1 MEAYRRLEGCR
12 EALRTAADQVFQGM
26 SYQNQQAAKHIFL
39 RIVRPGEGLEVT
51 NKRIPLKDLLPPGE
65 DHERTRAV
73 LQQLIDERLVRLTPG
88 LRQEDTQVE
97 VARRLG
103 KSLETVRKQTKM
115 ARARL
120 RARTNAH
127 AVAIAVS
134 LNLI

>member
-1 MEAYRRLEGCR
+1 MSNASLPMRL
-12 EALRTAADQVFQGM
+12 LR
-26 SYQNQQAAKHIFL
+26 L
-39 RIVRPGEGLEVT
+39 
-51 NKRIPLKDLLPPGE
+51 
-65 DHERTRAV
+65 RAV
-73 LQQLIDERLVRLTPG
+73 DTTLTDVEAQV
-88 LRQEDTQVE
+88 LRGIAMGDTQVE

-134 LNLI
+134 LDLI

>member
-1 MEAYRRLEGCR
+1 MSNASLPMRLLRMQTADTSLTKGEA
-12 EALRTAADQVFQGM
+12 QV
-26 SYQNQQAAKHIFL
+26 
-39 RIVRPGEGLEVT
+39 
-51 NKRIPLKDLLPPGE
+51 
-65 DHERTRAV
+65 
-73 LQQLIDERLVRLTPG
+73 
-88 LRQEDTQVE
+88 LRQIAMGDTQVE

-134 LNLI
+134 LDLI

>member
-1 MEAYRRLEGCR
+1 MSNASLPMRLLR
-12 EALRTAADQVFQGM
+12 LRTVDTTLTDSEAQV
-26 SYQNQQAAKHIFL
+26 L
-39 RIVRPGEGLEVT
+39 RGIAMG
-51 NKRIPLKDLLPPGE
+51 
-65 DHERTRAV
+65 
-73 LQQLIDERLVRLTPG
+73 
-88 LRQEDTQVE
+88 DTQVE

-134 LNLI
+134 LDLI

>member
-1 MEAYRRLEGCR
+1 MSNASLPMRL
-12 EALRTAADQVFQGM
+12 LRDQTEDTDLTDSETQV
-26 SYQNQQAAKHIFL
+26 L
-39 RIVRPGEGLEVT
+39 RGIAMG
-51 NKRIPLKDLLPPGE
+51 
-65 DHERTRAV
+65 
-73 LQQLIDERLVRLTPG
+73 
-88 LRQEDTQVE
+88 DTQVE

-134 LNLI
+134 LDLI

>member
-1 MEAYRRLEGCR
+1 MSNASMPMRLLR
-12 EALRTAADQVFQGM
+12 LRT
-26 SYQNQQAAKHIFL
+26 
-39 RIVRPGEGLEVT
+39 
-51 NKRIPLKDLLPPGE
+51 
-65 DHERTRAV
+65 
-73 LQQLIDERLVRLTPG
+73 
-88 LRQEDTQVE
+88 EDTTLTDSETRVLRGIAMGYSQVE

-134 LNLI
+134 LDLI

>member
-1 MEAYRRLEGCR
+1 MG
-12 EALRTAADQVFQGM
+12 D
-26 SYQNQQAAKHIFL
+26 S
-39 RIVRPGEGLEVT
+39 
-51 NKRIPLKDLLPPGE
+51 
-65 DHERTRAV
+65 
-73 LQQLIDERLVRLTPG
+73 
-88 LRQEDTQVE
+88 QVE

-134 LNLI
+134 LDLI

>member
-1 MEAYRRLEGCR
+1 MSNASLPMRLLR
-12 EALRTAADQVFQGM
+12 LRTVDTTLTDVEAQV
-26 SYQNQQAAKHIFL
+26 L
-39 RIVRPGEGLEVT
+39 RGIAMG
-51 NKRIPLKDLLPPGE
+51 DS
-65 DHERTRAV
+65 
-73 LQQLIDERLVRLTPG
+73 
-88 LRQEDTQVE
+88 QVE

-134 LNLI
+134 LDLI

>member
-1 MEAYRRLEGCR
+1 MSNASLPMRLLR
-12 EALRTAADQVFQGM
+12 LRTVDTTLTDGEAQV
-26 SYQNQQAAKHIFL
+26 L
-39 RIVRPGEGLEVT
+39 RGIAMG
-51 NKRIPLKDLLPPGE
+51 DS
-65 DHERTRAV
+65 
-73 LQQLIDERLVRLTPG
+73 
-88 LRQEDTQVE
+88 QVE

-134 LNLI
+134 LDLI